1 MRSSSTRAA
10 PGGKAGGP
18 GEDTAALKQLESDAR
33 RAGPGVVGVASD
45 GGASEVRSTGF
56 AQLREHWNSQGKSEN
71 IFQSL
76 ESQGT
81 DYSPVVRESQG
92 I

>member
-18 GEDTAALKQLESDAR
+18 GEDTAALKREIRELNVRIKQLESDAR

-56 AQLREHWNSQGKSEN
+56 AQLREN
-71 IFQSL
+71 
-76 ESQGT
+76 
-81 DYSPVVRESQG
+81 
-92 I
+92 